1 MDLIVSQGDRQEE
14 VRVERTPEGYRVRVG
29 ETEYQVA
36 SADAGAGLRSL
47 LIQRPH
53 QDSGEDLMENGGHG
67 EHYEVSVY
75 RQRDS
80 SYLVEAGGCHP
91 PSAPVSVADPLTH
104 LARETMAAAG
114 VGGTVQVTAY
124 MPGRVTA
131 VLVEEGAEVTE
142 GQGVLVLE
150 AMKMENEIAAEKD
163 GTLTRILVEEGA
175 AVEGGDPLF
184 EIE

>member
-14 VRVERTPEGYRVRVG
+14 VHVQRSTDGYRVRVG

-47 LIQRPH
+47 LIQRLG
-53 QDSGEDLMENGGHG
+53 QDSAQDHG
-67 EHYEVSVY
+67 SHYEVSVY

-91 PSAPVSVADPLTH
+91 PSEPVSVADPLTH

-114 VGGTVQVTAY
+114 VGGKVQVTAY

-150 AMKMENEIAAEKD
+150 AMKMENEIAAEKS

>member
-1 MDLIVSQGDRQEE
+1 MDLIVRQGERQEE
-14 VRVERTPEGYRVRVG
+14 VRVERTAEGFRVRVG
-29 ETEYQVA
+29 EAEYQVA

-47 LIQRPH
+47 LIHR
-53 QDSGEDLMENGGHG
+53 DGESGGHG
-67 EHYEVSVY
+67 EHFEVSVY

-91 PSAPVSVADPLTH
+91 PAQPVSVADPLTH
-104 LARETMAAAG
+104 LAQESMAAAG
-114 VGGTVQVTAY
+114 VGGKVQVTAY

-131 VLVEEGAEVTE
+131 VLVQEGQEVAE

-150 AMKMENEIAAEKD
+150 AMKMENEIAAEKS